1 MTDPY
6 QPPPGYGP
14 QFGAPGTGPGAPY
27 GQPGYGPP
35 SAPYNNPPSGPY
47 PHPLPDPYAHP
58 PADPYAQPYAQ
69 PPGFALAIG
78 DIGITDRTVV
88 TPSGTFALRGAI
100 WTVTDMSQS
109 SERIPPWAIVM
120 AILFFP
126 LCFLGLLFLLV
137 KERTLTGFVQV
148 TVAADGRFHS
158 TMVPV
163 VNENTFMMVMQQVN
177 HARSLSA

>member
-6 QPPPGYGP
+6 QPPSGYGP
-14 QFGAPGTGPGAPY
+14 QFGAPGTGSGAPY

-35 SAPYNNPPSGPY
+35 SAPYSGPPSGPY
-47 PHPLPDPYAHP
+47 PHPPSDPYGHL
-58 PADPYAQPYAQ
+58 PADPYAQ

-88 TPSGTFALRGAI
+88 TPSGTFTLRGAI

-126 LCFLGLLFLLV
+126 FCFLGLLFLLV